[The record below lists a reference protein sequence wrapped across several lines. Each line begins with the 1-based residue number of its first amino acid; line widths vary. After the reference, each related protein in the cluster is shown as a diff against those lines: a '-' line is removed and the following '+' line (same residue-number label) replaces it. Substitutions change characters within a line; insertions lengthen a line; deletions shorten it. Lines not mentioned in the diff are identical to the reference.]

1 MRSMTCSNVHYQKP
15 NQHKENGRQLFKQ
28 KKYLIFSF
36 LCKKFVLEK
45 CFFLSFIHPSFFSVH
60 LFTCLISCCEGKQLQ
75 QAGQEVHGRHVSPH
89 AAPGGGGP
97 KSTQLFEGS

>member
-1 MRSMTCSNVHYQKP
+1 M
-15 NQHKENGRQLFKQ
+15 
-28 KKYLIFSF
+28 
-36 LCKKFVLEK
+36 LEK

-89 AAPGGGGP
+89 AAPGGGGLRVHNYL
-97 KSTQLFEGS
+97 KVLKGTIFDHF